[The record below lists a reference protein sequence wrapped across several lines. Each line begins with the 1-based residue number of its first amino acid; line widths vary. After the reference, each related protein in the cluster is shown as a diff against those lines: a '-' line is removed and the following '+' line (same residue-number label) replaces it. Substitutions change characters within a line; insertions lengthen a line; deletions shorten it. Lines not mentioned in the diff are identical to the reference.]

1 MSCIKLVHIQGGW
14 VLKVGDIIKNLE
26 IHDLEFSVVHFNKKV
41 LRDNFDEKIKNCT
54 VEYLESKG
62 YNVYSNNDLHK
73 LVFLNNDRHRLLLIT
88 KENSESDVIIV
99 SNEDLSPYM
108 QTVGIQNIP
117 EYYRETLDK
126 FKDTEL
132 HSSVERMLYHTE
144 KNYTLTDLSTE
155 SCMISRN
162 FTRQFKAISGV
173 SFLEFYRPF
182 KMELAKDMLS
192 RGMKINEVSEK
203 LGFSET
209 SYFNR
214 VFKKIIGMTP
224 STYREIMVGDKA

>member
-1 MSCIKLVHIQGGW
+1 M
-14 VLKVGDIIKNLE
+14 
-26 IHDLEFSVVHFNKKV
+26 
-41 LRDNFDEKIKNCT
+41 
-54 VEYLESKG
+54 
-62 YNVYSNNDLHK
+62 
-73 LVFLNNDRHRLLLIT
+73 
-88 KENSESDVIIV
+88 
-99 SNEDLSPYM
+99 
-108 QTVGIQNIP
+108 
-117 EYYRETLDK
+117 DK

-155 SCMISRN
+155 SCMTSRN

-203 LGFSET
+203 LDLVRQATLIEFL
-209 SYFNR
+209 
-214 VFKKIIGMTP
+214 KK
-224 STYREIMVGDKA
+224 

>member
-1 MSCIKLVHIQGGW
+1 M
-14 VLKVGDIIKNLE
+14 KVGDIIKNLE

-41 LRDNFDEKIKNCT
+41 LRDNFDEKIKNST
-54 VEYLESKG
+54 VKYLESKG
-62 YNVYSNNDLHK
+62 YNVYSNNELHK
-73 LVFLNNDRHRLLLIT
+73 LIFLNNERHRLLLIT
-88 KENSESDVIIV
+88 KKDSDSDVIIV

-108 QTVGIQNIP
+108 QMVGIQNIP

-132 HSSVERMLYHTE
+132 HSCVERILYHTE
-144 KNYTLTDLSTE
+144 KNYTLSDLSAE
-155 SCMISRN
+155 SCMTSRN
-162 FTRQFKAISGV
+162 FTRQFKSICGV

-192 RGMKINEVSEK
+192 QGMKISEVSDK
-203 LGFSET
+203 LGFNET

-224 STYREIMVGDKA
+224 STYKEIMNAGKA